1 MIDKLIVIGVFGFFA
16 LEGFLCWCL
25 CKAEGRNRKE
35 MEELDEQRRL

>member
-1 MIDKLIVIGVFGFFA
+1 MIDTIITVVIIGGFA